1 MSSLRIIKSFT
12 VEMLKIAADIKDA
25 DIRKLLAERR
35 GEEYL
40 DGGRLLTNTAQEAP
54 YLPKMAAGG
63 GYSASVGM
71 AASGNYD
78 LKAKKKKPNSYQ
90 KLRDYSVAG
99 IKGSLTGLGILGA
112 SNAMRGRF
120 GSPSTRRETFRAAQ
134 QARRAATIGGSAA
147 VLDRAYRHDEL
158 TKEAIVNPKPETSF
172 QSPQQALSLGRE
184 TGKFESH
191 VFHDY
196 GKPSKTVQ
204 LGRKFQIPQGVI

>member
-1 MSSLRIIKSFT
+1 MSALRTMRSFT

-25 DIRKLLAERR
+25 DIRKLLSERR

-63 GYSASVGM
+63 GYQAPIGV

-78 LKAKKKKPNSYQ
+78 LKSRTKKDNTYQ
-90 KLRDYSVAG
+90 KLRDYSTTG
-99 IKGSLTGLGILGA
+99 MKGALTGLGVLGA
-112 SNAMRGRF
+112 TNAMRGRF
-120 GSPSTRRETFRAAQ
+120 GSPAKGLETLLAAR
-134 QARRAATIGGSAA
+134 QARRAATIGGSASI
-147 VLDRAYRHDEL
+147 LDRAYRHNDL
-158 TKEAIVNPKPETSF
+158 TKEAIVNPRAETSF
-172 QSPQQALSLGRE
+172 RSPQQELSRGQE

-196 GKPSKTVQ
+196 GVPPKTVQ
-204 LGRKFQIPQGVI
+204 IGKKFRIP

>member
-1 MSSLRIIKSFT
+1 MRLRTMRSFT
-12 VEMLKIAADIKDA
+12 VEMLKIAVDIKDA

-54 YLPKMAAGG
+54 YLPKTAAGG

-71 AASGNYD
+71 TASGSYD
-78 LKAKKKKPNSYQ
+78 LKARKKKHNAYQ

-99 IKGSLTGLGILGA
+99 MKGALTGLGALGA
-112 SNAMRGRF
+112 ANAMKGRF
-120 GSPSTRRETFRAAQ
+120 GSPSAGRETLRAAK

-158 TKEAIVNPKPETSF
+158 TKEALVNPGLGVAF
-172 QSPQQALSLGRE
+172 RSPQQELSQGQE

-191 VFHDY
+191 VFHND
-196 GKPSKTVQ
+196 GRPPKTVQ
-204 LGRKFQIPQGVI
+204 LGKKFRIP

>member
-1 MSSLRIIKSFT
+1 MRSFT

-54 YLPKMAAGG
+54 YFPKMAAGG
-63 GYSASVGM
+63 GYTAPVSM
-71 AASGNYD
+71 AASGSYD
-78 LKAKKKKPNSYQ
+78 LKARKKKHNTYQ
-90 KLRDYSVAG
+90 ELRDYSMTG
-99 IKGSLTGLGILGA
+99 MKGALTGLGVLGA

-120 GSPSTRRETFRAAQ
+120 GSPSSGLETLRAAK

-147 VLDRAYRHDEL
+147 VLDRAYRHHEL
-158 TKEAIVNPKPETSF
+158 TKEALVNPNPGTSF
-172 QSPQQALSLGRE
+172 RSPRQELSSGQE
-184 TGKFESH
+184 TGRFESQ

-204 LGRKFQIPQGVI
+204 LGRKFRIP